1 MTNDKLKITIF
12 VITLLTISG
21 CGVTQPVRTLP
32 EGSTETLVSFGGP
45 IIPMDGFAIPAPY
58 LNLGVVHGLTNDI
71 SFVGNVH
78 LTAALF
84 KDAGLDAGAA
94 ATLVQGEGIVPHVTA
109 IGRVYFFWDVIRS
122 NNARIFPMA
131 TIVGSYKT
139 GETSLFYFGADNLY
153 QVHRPEYFIAPLAG
167 YQFPLSERTITQIE
181 VKWLAANKDTRHG
194 VFEGV
199 TSVGGNGGAGIFFG
213 VQYQWE

>member
-1 MTNDKLKITIF
+1 MKNIF
-12 VITLLTISG
+12 LTFLFALSALALFG

-32 EGSTETLVSFGGP
+32 EGETETLVSFGGP

-58 LNLGVVHGLTNDI
+58 LNLGVAHGFTSDI
-71 SFVGNVH
+71 SFFGNLH

-94 ATLVQGEGIVPHVTA
+94 ATLVQEEGIVPHVTA
-109 IGRVYFFWDVIRS
+109 IGRVYFFWDIIRS

-131 TIVGSYKT
+131 TIVGSYRT
-139 GETSLFYFGADNLY
+139 GERSLIYFGADNLY
-153 QVHRPEYFIAPLAG
+153 QIHKPEYFIAPLAG
-167 YQFPLSERTITQIE
+167 YQFPLSERTISQIE